1 MDLSEELKQKIRD
14 IPDKP
19 GCYLMR
25 DRRGG
30 IIYVGKAVSLR
41 KRVQSYFR
49 ESTRRRSP
57 PKLRSMVNSVAD
69 LEYIVTRSE
78 AEALLLEGK
87 LIKEYRPRF
96 NVTLRDDKRYIMI
109 RIYPQ
114 HDWPRFELCR
124 IRRDDGGWY
133 AGPFTSSAAAR
144 TACDFV
150 ERRYGLRKCTPRV
163 PDAETYRH
171 CLDDIIRQCS
181 APCIGRISR
190 EEYHKR
196 VEEACAFLRGER
208 PAVLREVHD
217 AMTAAAEQKE
227 YETAANLRDI
237 YFMLRQ
243 VVTRRINVSA
253 NRQSRNEDAQAALD
267 ELCELL
273 QLSTRPDW
281 IEGYDISNI
290 SGTFAVG
297 SMVCLIAGRPQRNR
311 YRRFRVR
318 TVDGSDDFRMMA
330 EVIDRRFR
338 DLMEKN
344 EGLPDL
350 VVLDGGLGQLHAA
363 QNALMKLD
371 LADVVCISLA
381 KKFEE
386 IYVTGSSRPLVLSR
400 SSPAL
405 RLLQRLRDE
414 AHRFALTYHRALRQ
428 QKIRESVLDD
438 VPGVGAKRKG
448 LLLKHFGSPRALLKA
463 DEGELAQVPGIGKEM
478 ARLIYAGLRS
488 A

>member
-1 MDLSEELKQKIRD
+1 MDLSEELKQKIRN
-14 IPDKP
+14 IPHKP

-25 DRRGG
+25 DRRGT
-30 IIYVGKAVSLR
+30 IIYVGKAASLR

-69 LEYIVTRSE
+69 LEYVTTRNE

-114 HDWPRFELCR
+114 RDWPRFELCR

-144 TACDFV
+144 AACDFV
-150 ERRYGLRKCTPRV
+150 ERRYGLRKCTPQV
-163 PDAETYRH
+163 PDADTYRH

-190 EEYHKR
+190 EDYHTR
-196 VEEACAFLRGER
+196 VDEACAFLRGER
-208 PAVLREVHD
+208 PAVLHEVYD
-217 AMTAAAEQKE
+217 AMSQAADQKDFE
-227 YETAANLRDI
+227 NAATLRDL

-243 VVTRRINVSA
+243 IVARRVNVTATRK
-253 NRQSRNEDAQAALD
+253 SRNIDVQAALD
-267 ELCELL
+267 ELCELV
-273 QLSTRPDW
+273 QLPRPPVW

-297 SMVCLIAGRPQRNR
+297 SMVCMIDGKPQRNR

-318 TVDGSDDFRMMA
+318 TVEGSDDFRMMA

-338 DLMEKN
+338 DLKEKHA
-344 EGLPDL
+344 GFPDL

-363 QNALMKLD
+363 RNALMKLD
-371 LADVVCISLA
+371 LEDVICISLA

-400 SSPAL
+400 ASSAL

-414 AHRFALTYHRALRQ
+414 AHRFALTYHRLLRQ
-428 QKIRESVLDD
+428 QKIRESLLDD
-438 VPGVGAKRKG
+438 VPGIGAKRKA
-448 LLLKHFGSPRALLKA
+448 LLLKHFGSSRALLKA
-463 DEGELAQVPGIGKEM
+463 DEQQLAQVPGIGTEM
-478 ARLIYAGLRS
+478 ARMIHSALRTG
-488 A
+488 